1 MKSLALKLTAVGL
14 LFATGSCFAAG
25 AISVTRE
32 VTVDNSTATVWKLVG
47 NFNAL
52 DVWHP
57 AVTSSSVNGN
67 GTKVGTRRLLTL
79 GDGATILEAL
89 TSYSAAKTSYSYSI
103 LKSPLPVANYKST
116 LTLTPVD
123 EGHTLM
129 KWSSTFDANGA
140 SDEQATAV
148 IAGIYDAGLAK
159 VVANFKKQ

>member
-1 MKSLALKLTAVGL
+1 MKTPALKVTVASL
-14 LFATGSCFAAG
+14 LFAAGSCFAAG
-25 AISVTRE
+25 ALSVSRE

-57 AVTSSSVNGN
+57 AVVKSELNGN

-79 GDGATILEAL
+79 GDGATILESL
-89 TSYSAAKTSYSYSI
+89 LNYSAPKTTYSYSI
-103 LKSPLPVANYKST
+103 IKSPLPVANYKST
-116 LTLTPVD
+116 ITLTPVD

-129 KWSSTFDANGA
+129 KWSSTFDANGV
-140 SDEQATAV
+140 SDEQAAT
-148 IAGIYDAGLAK
+148 IIGGIYDAGMAK

>member
-1 MKSLALKLTAVGL
+1 MKTLALKLTVASL
-14 LFATGSCFAAG
+14 LFATGTCFAAG
-25 AISVTRE
+25 ALSVTRE
-32 VTVDNSTATVWKLVG
+32 VTVDNASSTVWKLVG
-47 NFNAL
+47 NFNSL

-57 AVTSSSVNGN
+57 AVVTSALNGN

-79 GDGATILEAL
+79 GDGATILESL
-89 TSYSAAKTSYSYSI
+89 LSYSAAKTSYSYSI

-116 LTLTPVD
+116 ITLTPVD

-129 KWSSTFDANGA
+129 KWTSTFDANGA

-148 IAGIYDAGLAK
+148 IGGIYDAGLAK

>member
-1 MKSLALKLTAVGL
+1 MKTLTLKLVAASL
-14 LFATGSCFAAG
+14 MIATGSCFAAG
-25 AISVTRE
+25 ALSVTRE
-32 VTVDNSTATVWKLVG
+32 VTVDNSAATVWKLVG

-57 AVTSSSVNGN
+57 AVVNSALNGT
-67 GTKVGTRRLLTL
+67 GTKVGSRRLLTL

-103 LKSPLPVANYKST
+103 LKSPLPVSNYVST
-116 LTLTPVD
+116 LTLKPVD

-129 KWSSTFDANGA
+129 KWTSTFDANGVP
-140 SDEQATAV
+140 DDKATE
-148 IAGIYDAGLAK
+148 IIGGIYDAGMAK